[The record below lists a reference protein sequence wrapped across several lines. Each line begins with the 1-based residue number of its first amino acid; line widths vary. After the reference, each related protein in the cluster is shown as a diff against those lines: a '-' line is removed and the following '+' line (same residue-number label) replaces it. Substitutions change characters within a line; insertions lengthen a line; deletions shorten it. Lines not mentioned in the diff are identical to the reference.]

1 MSALEFIDRLVSLI
15 PDKNLKLIRYYGL
28 YSRRTSAKLQKMLTP
43 LSREK
48 PNVVR
53 RKEVVVCSKCGQ
65 IMDLVGVTRPVE
77 IRTHQV
83 TMSGMMI
90 LTGRCLVYLRRRR
103 LSCKF

>member
-1 MSALEFIDRLVSLI
+1 MRI
-15 PDKNLKLIRYYGL
+15 KLIRYYGL

-53 RKEVVVCSKCGQ
+53 RKEVVVCSKRGQ

-77 IRTHQV
+77 DQNP
-83 TMSGMMI
+83 SGYN
-90 LTGRCLVYLRRRR
+90 GWDDD
-103 LSCKF
+103 SDS